1 MKLETQVDCMRMG
14 AASGVSLAW
23 ERAMQEVTGDAAAR
37 AVARLGVC
45 KKAISDYSMGFLQG
59 MEEALAW

>member
-1 MKLETQVDCMRMG
+1 
-14 AASGVSLAW
+14 
-23 ERAMQEVTGDAAAR
+23 MQEVTGDAAAR

-45 KKAISDYSMGFLQG
+45 RKAISDYSMGFLQG